1 MKYLL
6 DTNTCIRFINGR
18 SPAIRA
24 RMLTVDDAEIAIS
37 AIVQAVQA
45 EMYTGSAKSQTPQ
58 RSREI
63 QEEFFQRFVTIPFD
77 RQAAR
82 IYGDIRGQLEAQGT
96 PIGGNDLLIA
106 ATAIAHDLIL
116 VTHNTREFGRVVGL
130 KIEDWET
137 DDETSSDE

>member
-18 SPAIRA
+18 APAIRA
-24 RMLTVDDAEIAIS
+24 KMLTVDDAEIAIS
-37 AIVQAVQA
+37 AIVQA

-63 QEEFFQRFVTIPFD
+63 QDEFFQRFVTIPFD
-77 RQAAR
+77 HQAAR
-82 IYGDIRGQLEAQGT
+82 IYGDIRGLLETQGT

-106 ATAIAHDLIL
+106 TTAIAHDLIL
-116 VTHNTREFGRVVGL
+116 VTHNTREFGRIVGL
-130 KIEDWET
+130 KIEDWEAE
-137 DDETSSDE
+137 DQTSSDA